1 MRYLFL
7 LFSAFVAMS
16 LHGQV
21 SNSSFAESEA
31 LLEKV
36 MDRYGDLDKLSVTLQ
51 WTMDIPGNGSVQD
64 VIEASR
70 NGSAFQFENKDMHVT
85 SDGVKVWTYMKDYN
99 EAQVMWYKDMDP
111 AMNPMELFNVYEDK
125 SYEIISATTSGD
137 IQTIVLKPKTSNPDI
152 EKVTLKIS
160 MRRLELIETTMV
172 LTDGLKNKFTF
183 DRFELNQAP
192 SKDAYGFSKSRY
204 PGVTIVDLT
213 K

>member
-1 MRYLFL
+1 
-7 LFSAFVAMS
+7 MS
-16 LHGQV
+16 MHGQV

-36 MDRYGDLDKLSVTLQ
+36 MDKYGDLDKLSVTLQ
-51 WTMDIPGNGSVQD
+51 WTMDIPGNGKVQD

-99 EAQVMWYKDMDP
+99 EAQVMWYRDMDP
-111 AMNPMELFNVYEDK
+111 AMNPMELFNVYQDK
-125 SYEIISATTSGD
+125 TFEIISSTTSGD
-137 IQTIVLKPKTSNPDI
+137 IQTIVLKPRTANPDI
-152 EKVTLKIS
+152 EKVTLEIS
-160 MRRLELIETTMV
+160 TKRLELVETTMV
-172 LTDGLKNKFTF
+172 LIDGLKNKFTF

-192 SKDAYGFSKSRY
+192 PIDAYRFSKSSY
-204 PGVTIVDLT
+204 PNVTIVDLT

>member
-1 MRYLFL
+1 
-7 LFSAFVAMS
+7 MS

-36 MDRYGDLDKLSVTLQ
+36 MDKYGDLDKLSITLQ

-125 SYEIISATTSGD
+125 SYEIISATGSGD
-137 IQTIVLKPKTSNPDI
+137 VQTIVLKPKTSNPDI

-160 MRRLELIETTMV
+160 TRRLELIETTMV

-204 PGVTIVDLT
+204 PGVTFVDLT

>member
-1 MRYLFL
+1 MRFLFL
-7 LFSAFVAMS
+7 LFTSLCLISANAQS
-16 LHGQV
+16 V
-21 SNSSFAESEA
+21 SYEIIDSEA
-31 LLEKV
+31 LLSKV
-36 MDRYGDLDKLSVTLQ
+36 MDKYGDLDKLTITLQ
-51 WTMDIPGNGSVQD
+51 WTMDIPGNGSVKD

-85 SDGVKVWTYMKDYN
+85 SDGEKVWTYMKDYN

-111 AMNPMELFNVYEDK
+111 AMNPMELFNVYQDK
-125 SYEIISATTSGD
+125 SYEIVSATVSGD
-137 IQTIVLKPKTSNPDI
+137 IQTIVLKPRTTNPDI

-160 MRRLELIETTMV
+160 TSQLELIESTMV

-192 SKDAYGFSKSRY
+192 SKETYGFSKSRY

>member
-1 MRYLFL
+1 
-7 LFSAFVAMS
+7 MS

-36 MDRYGDLDKLSVTLQ
+36 MDKYGDLDKLSVTLQ
-51 WTMDIPGNGSVQD
+51 WTMDIPGNGKVQD

-99 EAQVMWYKDMDP
+99 EAQVIWYKDMDP
-111 AMNPMELFNVYEDK
+111 AMNPMELFNVYQDK
-125 SYEIISATTSGD
+125 SFEIISSTTSGD
-137 IQTIVLKPKTSNPDI
+137 IQTIVLKPRTANPDI
-152 EKVTLKIS
+152 EKVTLEIS
-160 MRRLELIETTMV
+160 TKRLELVETTMV

-192 SKDAYGFSKSRY
+192 PIDAYRFSKSSY
-204 PGVTIVDLT
+204 PNVTIVDLT

>member
-1 MRYLFL
+1 
-7 LFSAFVAMS
+7 MS

-160 MRRLELIETTMV
+160 TRRLELIETTMV

>member
-1 MRYLFL
+1 
-7 LFSAFVAMS
+7 MS

-21 SNSSFAESEA
+21 SNSSFAETEA

-36 MDRYGDLDKLSVTLQ
+36 MDKYGDLDKLSVTLQ
-51 WTMDIPGNGSVQD
+51 WTMDIPGNGKVQD

-111 AMNPMELFNVYEDK
+111 AMNPMELFNVYQDK
-125 SYEIISATTSGD
+125 SFEIISSTTSGD
-137 IQTIVLKPKTSNPDI
+137 IQTIVLKPRTANPDI
-152 EKVTLKIS
+152 EKVTLEIS
-160 MRRLELIETTMV
+160 TKRLELVETTML

-192 SKDAYGFSKSRY
+192 PIDAYRFSKSSY
-204 PGVTIVDLT
+204 PNVTIVDLT

>member
-1 MRYLFL
+1 
-7 LFSAFVAMS
+7 MS

-36 MDRYGDLDKLSVTLQ
+36 MDKYGDLDKLSVTLQ
-51 WTMDIPGNGSVQD
+51 WTMDIPGNGKVQD

-99 EAQVMWYKDMDP
+99 EAQVMWYRDMDP
-111 AMNPMELFNVYEDK
+111 AMNPMELFNVYQDK
-125 SYEIISATTSGD
+125 TFEIISSTTSGD
-137 IQTIVLKPKTSNPDI
+137 IQTIVLKPRTANPDI
-152 EKVTLKIS
+152 EKVTLEIS
-160 MRRLELIETTMV
+160 TKRLELVETTMV
-172 LTDGLKNKFTF
+172 LIDGLKNKFTF

-192 SKDAYGFSKSRY
+192 PIDAYRFSKSSY
-204 PGVTIVDLT
+204 PNVTIVDLT

>member
-1 MRYLFL
+1 
-7 LFSAFVAMS
+7 MS

-36 MDRYGDLDKLSVTLQ
+36 MDKYGDLDKLSVTLQ
-51 WTMDIPGNGSVQD
+51 WTMDIPGNGKVQD

-111 AMNPMELFNVYEDK
+111 AMNPMELFNVYQDK
-125 SYEIISATTSGD
+125 SYEIISSTTSGD
-137 IQTIVLKPKTSNPDI
+137 IQTIVLKPRTANPDI
-152 EKVTLKIS
+152 EKVTLEIS
-160 MRRLELIETTMV
+160 TKRLELVETTML

-192 SKDAYGFSKSRY
+192 PIDSYLFSKSSY
-204 PGVTIVDLT
+204 PNVTIVDLT

>member
-1 MRYLFL
+1 
-7 LFSAFVAMS
+7 MS

-36 MDRYGDLDKLSVTLQ
+36 MDKYGDLDKLSVTLQ
-51 WTMDIPGNGSVQD
+51 WTMDIPGNGKVQD

-99 EAQVMWYKDMDP
+99 EAQVIWYRDMDP
-111 AMNPMELFNVYEDK
+111 AMNPMELFNVYQDK
-125 SYEIISATTSGD
+125 TFEIISSTTSGD
-137 IQTIVLKPKTSNPDI
+137 IQTIVLKPRTANPDI
-152 EKVTLKIS
+152 EKVTLEVSTK
-160 MRRLELIETTMV
+160 RLELVETTMV
-172 LTDGLKNKFTF
+172 LIDGLKNKFTF

-192 SKDAYGFSKSRY
+192 PIDAYRFSKSSY
-204 PGVTIVDLT
+204 PNVIIVDLT

>member
-7 LFSAFVAMS
+7 LFSALVATS

-21 SNSSFAESEA
+21 SNSNFAESEA

-36 MDRYGDLDKLSVTLQ
+36 MDKYGDLDKLSITLQ

-125 SYEIISATTSGD
+125 SYEIISATGSGD
-137 IQTIVLKPKTSNPDI
+137 VQTIVLKPKTSNPDI

-160 MRRLELIETTMV
+160 TRRLELIETTMV

>member
-1 MRYLFL
+1 
-7 LFSAFVAMS
+7 MS

-36 MDRYGDLDKLSVTLQ
+36 MDKYGDLDKLSVTLQ
-51 WTMDIPGNGSVQD
+51 WTMDIPGNGKVQD

-111 AMNPMELFNVYEDK
+111 AMNPMELFNVYQDK
-125 SYEIISATTSGD
+125 SYEIISSTTSGD
-137 IQTIVLKPKTSNPDI
+137 IQTIVLKPRTANPDI
-152 EKVTLKIS
+152 EKVTLEIS
-160 MRRLELIETTMV
+160 TKRLELVETTML

-192 SKDAYGFSKSRY
+192 PIDAYRFSKSSY
-204 PGVTIVDLT
+204 PNVTIVDLT

>member
-1 MRYLFL
+1 MRYFFL
-7 LFSAFVAMS
+7 LFSAFLATS

-21 SNSSFAESEA
+21 SNSSFAESEV

-36 MDRYGDLDKLSVTLQ
+36 MDKYGDLDKLSVTLQ
-51 WTMDIPGNGSVQD
+51 WTMDIPGNGSIQD

-70 NGSAFQFENKDMHVT
+70 NGSAFQFENKDMYVT
-85 SDGVKVWTYMKDYN
+85 SDGIKVWTYMKDYN

-125 SYEIISATTSGD
+125 SYEIISATISED
-137 IQTIVLKPKTSNPDI
+137 IQTIVLKPRTANPDI

-160 MRRLELIETTMV
+160 MKDLELVETTMV

-183 DRFELNQAP
+183 DRFELDQAP
-192 SKDAYGFSKSRY
+192 GMDTYRFSTSSY

>member
-1 MRYLFL
+1 MRYIFL
-7 LFSAFVAMS
+7 LFSALVAMS

-160 MRRLELIETTMV
+160 TRRLELIETTMV

-192 SKDAYGFSKSRY
+192 PVDSYRFTKSSY
-204 PGVTIVDLT
+204 PNVTIVDLT

>member
-7 LFSAFVAMS
+7 LFSAHVAMS

-36 MDRYGDLDKLSVTLQ
+36 MDKYGDLDKLSVTLQ
-51 WTMDIPGNGSVQD
+51 WTMDIPGNGKVQD

-99 EAQVMWYKDMDP
+99 EAQVMWYKDIDP
-111 AMNPMELFNVYEDK
+111 AMNPMELFNVYQDK
-125 SYEIISATTSGD
+125 TFEIISSTTSGD
-137 IQTIVLKPKTSNPDI
+137 IQTIVLKPRTANPDI
-152 EKVTLKIS
+152 EKVTLEIS
-160 MRRLELIETTMV
+160 TKRLELVETTMV
-172 LTDGLKNKFTF
+172 LIDGLKNKFTF

-192 SKDAYGFSKSRY
+192 PIDAYRFSKSSY
-204 PGVTIVDLT
+204 PNVTIVDLT

>member
-1 MRYLFL
+1 
-7 LFSAFVAMS
+7 MS

-21 SNSSFAESEA
+21 SNSSFAETEA

-36 MDRYGDLDKLSVTLQ
+36 MDKYGDLDKLSVTLQ
-51 WTMDIPGNGSVQD
+51 WTMDIPGNGKVQD

-111 AMNPMELFNVYEDK
+111 AMNPMELFNVYQDK
-125 SYEIISATTSGD
+125 SYEIISSTTSGD
-137 IQTIVLKPKTSNPDI
+137 IQTIVLKPRTANPDI
-152 EKVTLKIS
+152 EKVTLEIS
-160 MRRLELIETTMV
+160 TKRLELVETTML

-192 SKDAYGFSKSRY
+192 PMDAYRFSKSSY
-204 PGVTIVDLT
+204 PNVTIVDLT

>member
-1 MRYLFL
+1 
-7 LFSAFVAMS
+7 MS

-36 MDRYGDLDKLSVTLQ
+36 MDKYGDLDKLSVTLQ
-51 WTMDIPGNGSVQD
+51 WTMDIPGNGKVQD

-111 AMNPMELFNVYEDK
+111 AMNPMELFNVYQDK
-125 SYEIISATTSGD
+125 SYEIISSTTSGD
-137 IQTIVLKPKTSNPDI
+137 IQTIVLKPRTANPDI
-152 EKVTLKIS
+152 EKVTLEIS
-160 MRRLELIETTMV
+160 TKRLELVETTMV

-192 SKDAYGFSKSRY
+192 PIDAYRFSKSSY
-204 PGVTIVDLT
+204 PNVTIVDLT

>member
-1 MRYLFL
+1 
-7 LFSAFVAMS
+7 MS

-125 SYEIISATTSGD
+125 SYEIISASTSGD

-160 MRRLELIETTMV
+160 TRRLELIETTMV

-192 SKDAYGFSKSRY
+192 PVDSYSFSKSSY
-204 PGVTIVDLT
+204 PNVTIVDLT

>member
-1 MRYLFL
+1 M
-7 LFSAFVAMS
+7 
-16 LHGQV
+16 
-21 SNSSFAESEA
+21 
-31 LLEKV
+31 EKV

-160 MRRLELIETTMV
+160 TRRLELIETTMV

-192 SKDAYGFSKSRY
+192 PVDSYRFTKSSY
-204 PGVTIVDLT
+204 PNVTIVDLT

>member
-7 LFSAFVAMS
+7 FFLALTATS
-16 LHGQV
+16 LQGQV
-21 SNSSFAESEA
+21 SNSTFTESEA

-36 MDRYGDLDKLSVTLQ
+36 MDKYGDLDKLSVILQ
-51 WTMDIPGNGSVQD
+51 WTMDIPGNGKVQD

-85 SDGVKVWTYMKDYN
+85 SDGVKVWTYMKDFN
-99 EAQVMWYKDMDP
+99 EAQIMWYKDMDP
-111 AMNPMELFNVYEDK
+111 AMNPMELFNVYQDK
-125 SYEIISATTSGD
+125 SYEIISSSASGD
-137 IQTIVLKPKTSNPDI
+137 IQTIVLKPRTVNPDI
-152 EKVTLKIS
+152 EKVTLEIS
-160 MRRLELIETTMV
+160 TKRLELVATTMV

-192 SKDAYGFSKSRY
+192 SMDAYRFTKSSY

>member
-1 MRYLFL
+1 
-7 LFSAFVAMS
+7 MS

-36 MDRYGDLDKLSVTLQ
+36 MDKYGDLDKLSVTLQ
-51 WTMDIPGNGSVQD
+51 WTMDIPGNGKVQD

-111 AMNPMELFNVYEDK
+111 AMNPMELFNVYQDK
-125 SYEIISATTSGD
+125 SYEIISSTTSGD
-137 IQTIVLKPKTSNPDI
+137 IQTIVLKPRTANPDI
-152 EKVTLKIS
+152 EKVTLEIS
-160 MRRLELIETTMV
+160 TKRLELVETTML

-192 SKDAYGFSKSRY
+192 PVDSYRFSKSSY
-204 PGVTIVDLT
+204 PNVTIVDLT

>member
-1 MRYLFL
+1 
-7 LFSAFVAMS
+7 MS

-36 MDRYGDLDKLSVTLQ
+36 MDKYGDLDKLSVTLQ
-51 WTMDIPGNGSVQD
+51 WTMDIPGNGKVQD

-111 AMNPMELFNVYEDK
+111 AMNPMELFNVYQDK
-125 SYEIISATTSGD
+125 SFEIISSTTSGD
-137 IQTIVLKPKTSNPDI
+137 IQTIVLKPRTANPDI
-152 EKVTLKIS
+152 EKVTLEIS
-160 MRRLELIETTMV
+160 TKRLELVETTML

-192 SKDAYGFSKSRY
+192 PIDAYRFLKSSY
-204 PGVTIVDLT
+204 PNVTIVDLT

>member
-1 MRYLFL
+1 
-7 LFSAFVAMS
+7 MS

-36 MDRYGDLDKLSVTLQ
+36 MDKYGDLDKLSITLQ
-51 WTMDIPGNGSVQD
+51 WTMDIPGNGSVHD

-85 SDGVKVWTYMKDYN
+85 SDGMKVWTYMKDFN

-160 MRRLELIETTMV
+160 TRRLELIETTMV

>member
-1 MRYLFL
+1 
-7 LFSAFVAMS
+7 MS

-21 SNSSFAESEA
+21 SNSSFAETEA

-36 MDRYGDLDKLSVTLQ
+36 MDKYGDLDKLSVTLQ
-51 WTMDIPGNGSVQD
+51 WTMDIPGNGKVQD

-111 AMNPMELFNVYEDK
+111 AMNPMELFNVYQDK
-125 SYEIISATTSGD
+125 SYEIISSTTSGD
-137 IQTIVLKPKTSNPDI
+137 IQTIVLKPRTANPDI
-152 EKVTLKIS
+152 EKVTLEIS
-160 MRRLELIETTMV
+160 TKRLELVETTML

-192 SKDAYGFSKSRY
+192 PIDAYRFSKSSY
-204 PGVTIVDLT
+204 PNVTIVDLT

>member
-1 MRYLFL
+1 
-7 LFSAFVAMS
+7 MS

-36 MDRYGDLDKLSVTLQ
+36 MDKYGDLDKLSITLQ
-51 WTMDIPGNGSVQD
+51 WTMDIPGNGSVHD

-85 SDGVKVWTYMKDYN
+85 SDGMKVWTYMKDFN

-160 MRRLELIETTMV
+160 TRRLELIETTMV

-192 SKDAYGFSKSRY
+192 PVDSYRFSKSSY
-204 PGVTIVDLT
+204 PNVIIVDLT

>member
-1 MRYLFL
+1 
-7 LFSAFVAMS
+7 MS

-21 SNSSFAESEA
+21 SNSSFAESET

-36 MDRYGDLDKLSVTLQ
+36 MDKYGDLDKLSVTLQ
-51 WTMDIPGNGSVQD
+51 WTMDIPGNGKVQD

-111 AMNPMELFNVYEDK
+111 AMNPMEIFNVYQDK
-125 SYEIISATTSGD
+125 SYEIIASTTSGD
-137 IQTIVLKPKTSNPDI
+137 IQTIVLKPRTANPDI
-152 EKVTLKIS
+152 EKVTLEIS
-160 MRRLELIETTMV
+160 TKRLELVETTMV
-172 LTDGLKNKFTF
+172 LIDGLKNKFTF

-192 SKDAYGFSKSRY
+192 PIDAYRFSKSSY
-204 PGVTIVDLT
+204 PNVTIVDLT

>member
-1 MRYLFL
+1 
-7 LFSAFVAMS
+7 MS

-36 MDRYGDLDKLSVTLQ
+36 MDKYGDLDKLSVTLQ
-51 WTMDIPGNGSVQD
+51 WTMDIPGNGKVQD

-111 AMNPMELFNVYEDK
+111 AMNPMELFNVYQDK
-125 SYEIISATTSGD
+125 TFEIISSTTSGD
-137 IQTIVLKPKTSNPDI
+137 IQTIVLKPRTANPDI
-152 EKVTLKIS
+152 EKVTLEIS
-160 MRRLELIETTMV
+160 TKRLELVETTMV
-172 LTDGLKNKFTF
+172 LIDGLKNKFTF

-192 SKDAYGFSKSRY
+192 PIDAYRFSKSSY
-204 PGVTIVDLT
+204 PNVTIVDLT

>member
-7 LFSAFVAMS
+7 LFSALLAMS

-125 SYEIISATTSGD
+125 SYEIISASTSGD

-160 MRRLELIETTMV
+160 TRRLELIETTMV

-192 SKDAYGFSKSRY
+192 PVDSYSFSKSSY
-204 PGVTIVDLT
+204 PNVTIVDLT

>member
-1 MRYLFL
+1 
-7 LFSAFVAMS
+7 MS

-36 MDRYGDLDKLSVTLQ
+36 MDKYGDLDKLSVTLQ
-51 WTMDIPGNGSVQD
+51 WTMDIPGNGKVQD

-111 AMNPMELFNVYEDK
+111 AMNPMELFNVYQDK
-125 SYEIISATTSGD
+125 TFEIISSTTSGD
-137 IQTIVLKPKTSNPDI
+137 IQTIVLKPRTANPDI
-152 EKVTLKIS
+152 EKVTLEIS
-160 MRRLELIETTMV
+160 TKRLELVETTMV
-172 LTDGLKNKFTF
+172 LIDGLKNKFTF

-192 SKDAYGFSKSRY
+192 PVDAYRFSKSSY
-204 PGVTIVDLT
+204 PNVTIVDLT